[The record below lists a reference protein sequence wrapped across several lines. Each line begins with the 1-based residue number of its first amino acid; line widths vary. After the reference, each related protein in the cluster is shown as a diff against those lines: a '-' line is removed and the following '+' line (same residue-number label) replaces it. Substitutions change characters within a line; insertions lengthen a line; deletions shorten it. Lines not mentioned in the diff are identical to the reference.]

1 MPLLVV
7 VALELF
13 ARRRGAVGAVIV
25 AACVRVVLGP
35 RSIPGGSCVSV
46 VAVTVILWGVVGVRV
61 RAPVFAAAVT
71 VSVAA
76 VDRALM
82 HLGQPLLQQGVVDG
96 SFCKSV
102 GPVLGEGLDD
112 GRAVGVDIAFL
123 VLYRSNAAGRARV
136 QTFELG
142 EYVLFVLKVDWVG
155 GCKCRLL

>member
-1 MPLLVV
+1 MPLMVV
-7 VALELF
+7 VAFF
-13 ARRRGAVGAVIV
+13 ARRRSAVGVVTV
-25 AACVRVVLGP
+25 AARVRVVLSP

-61 RAPVFAAAVT
+61 CAPVFAVAVT
-71 VSVAA
+71 GRVGA

-112 GRAVGVDIAFL
+112 GRAVGIDIAFM
-123 VLYRSNAAGRARV
+123 VLYRSNGAGRARV

-155 GCKCRLL
+155 GCQCRLL